1 MYFWLSRCAIDER
14 ASGHLHRCFESKRI
28 AVFFKKQ
35 NTFYTLKAGGVKNNH
50 NYIEV
55 MFKLYWDTYTFHIY
69 MYT

>member
-1 MYFWLSRCAIDER
+1 MKEPLGIYTDVLNPKELQC
-14 ASGHLHRCFESKRI
+14 
-28 AVFFKKQ
+28 FFKKQ